1 MDEKRRERR
10 GVRMYDMNSS
20 ALAESAATNW
30 RRALAAAI
38 RDPDRLCDLLDLPET
53 FRRGARLAA
62 KKFGLLAPMPF
73 VTRIRKG
80 DPNDPLLR
88 QILPV
93 IEEEEERKGYTADPL
108 LEIAEPG
115 AKASGLIQ
123 KYAGRVLLI
132 TSHACAVNC
141 RYCFR
146 RHFPYEESPRS
157 LDEFQPAV
165 DAIAE
170 DESIREVILSGG
182 DPLIRTDDWLAA
194 LVDRLSAIPHVQR
207 LRVHTRLPIV
217 IPQRMTPAMLDWLTG
232 GRLTPYVVVHANH
245 ANEIDDEV
253 AEALSMMVNAGVV
266 VLCQSVLL
274 KGVNDSVEAMTALC
288 ERLVDLRV
296 LPYYLHRLDRVA
308 GAAHF
313 EASDE
318 LGRAIIAGVATRLPG
333 YAVPKFVVET
343 PGEPNKVAIG

>member
-1 MDEKRRERR
+1 
-10 GVRMYDMNSS
+10 MNSS

-30 RRALAAAI
+30 RRTLAAAI
-38 RDPDRLCDLLDLPET
+38 RDPDRLCDLLELPDS
-53 FRRGARLAA
+53 FRRGARRAA
-62 KKFGLLAPMPF
+62 NKFGLLAPMPF
-73 VTRIRKG
+73 VNRIRRG
-80 DPNDPLLR
+80 DPDDPLLR

-93 IEEEEERKGYTADPL
+93 IEEEDERDGYTADPL
-108 LEIAEPG
+108 LEITERG

-123 KYAGRVLLI
+123 KYHGRVLLI

-157 LDEFQPAV
+157 LEEFQPAL

-170 DESIREVILSGG
+170 DESISEVILSGG
-182 DPLIRTDDWLAA
+182 DPLVRTDEWLAM
-194 LVDRLSAIPHVQR
+194 LVERLSAIPHLTR

-217 IPQRMTPAMLDWLTG
+217 VPQRVTDSMLDWQKG
-232 GRLTPYVVVHANH
+232 SRLTPYVVVHANH
-245 ANEIDDEV
+245 ANEIDEEV
-253 AEALSMMVNAGVV
+253 GEALSKIVNAGAV

-288 ERLVDLRV
+288 ERLVELRV

-313 EASDE
+313 EVSDE
-318 LGRAIIAGVATRLPG
+318 VGRAIIAGLAARLPG
-333 YAVPKFVVET
+333 YAVPRFVVET

>member
-1 MDEKRRERR
+1 
-10 GVRMYDMNSS
+10 MNSS

-30 RRALAAAI
+30 RRTLAAAI
-38 RDPDRLCDLLDLPET
+38 RDPDRLCDLLELPET
-53 FRRGARLAA
+53 FRRGARAAA

-73 VTRIRKG
+73 VNRIRRG
-80 DPNDPLLR
+80 DVNDPLLR

-93 IEEEEERKGYTADPL
+93 IEEEDERDGYTADPL
-108 LEIAEPG
+108 LEITEPG

-123 KYAGRVLLI
+123 KYQGRVLLI

-157 LDEFQPAV
+157 LEEFQPAI

-170 DESIREVILSGG
+170 DESITEVILSGG
-182 DPLIRTDDWLAA
+182 DPLVRTDEWLSG
-194 LVDRLSAIPHVQR
+194 LKLCLEGIPHVRR
-207 LRVHTRLPIV
+207 LRIHTRLPIV
-217 IPQRMTPAMLDWLTG
+217 IPERVTNDLLGWLRV
-232 GRLTPYVVVHANH
+232 GRLTPYMVVHINH
-245 ANEIDDEV
+245 ANEIDFDV
-253 AEALSMMVNAGVV
+253 AAALSTLVEYGVV
-266 VLCQSVLL
+266 VLCQTVLL
-274 KGVNDSVEAMTALC
+274 KGVNDSVEAMADLC

-313 EASDE
+313 EVSDE
-318 LGRAIIAGVATRLPG
+318 TGRAIIAGLAARLPG